1 MPNLVASRFANK
13 THNIAQLTS
22 LIDYVRYA
30 VSEFNQ
36 HDVYYGHGTNNA
48 WQEAQCLVLSA
59 LALPLDSDADE
70 ISKLHG
76 CTLTTQE
83 RTLIMDWIQ
92 ARCEQGLPLPYLTQ
106 QAWFAGM
113 PFYVDERVLVPR
125 SPFAE
130 LIKRKFAPYFASSLT
145 SESAETFEPQMIL
158 DMCTGG
164 GCIAIALA
172 HCYKMSQIDAV
183 DIDAEAL
190 DVAAINIEQY
200 QLEDR
205 VFPIQSDLFSSLQGQ
220 LYDLVIINPPYV
232 DAQDMADLPREYHHE
247 PALALASGDDGLD
260 LTVKIL
266 QQAGQYMNEDA
277 WLFVEVGNSELNAKE
292 RFKGLDIQ
300 WCELT
305 DGGSGI
311 FAIHKSQLDAQANKI
326 KNLI

>member
-1 MPNLVASRFANK
+1 MSDLDASRFENK
-13 THNIAQLTS
+13 ASTIEQLTS
-22 LIDYVRYA
+22 LIDYIRYA

-48 WQEAQCLVLSA
+48 WQEAQCLVLCA
-59 LALPLDSDADE
+59 LALPLDSEPDE
-70 ISKLHG
+70 ISKLYS
-76 CTLTTQE
+76 CKLTTQE
-83 RTLIMDWIQ
+83 RTLIIDWIQ
-92 ARCEQGLPLPYLTQ
+92 ARCEKGIPLPYLTQ

-113 PFYVDERVLVPR
+113 PFYVDERALIPR

-130 LIKRKFAPYFASSLT
+130 LIKRKFAPYLNNSPTGST
-145 SESAETFEPQMIL
+145 DPQMIL

-172 HCYKMSQIDAV
+172 HCFENSHIDAV

-200 QLEDR
+200 QLQNR

-232 DAQDMADLPREYHHE
+232 DAQDMADLPREYQHE
-247 PALALASGDDGLD
+247 PERALASGEDGLD
-260 LTVKIL
+260 LTLQIL
-266 QQAGQYMNEDA
+266 KQAAQYMTDDA
-277 WLFVEVGNSELNAKE
+277 WLFIEVGNSEVNVGD
-292 RFKGLDIQ
+292 RFNGLDIK

-305 DGGSGI
+305 EGGSGI
-311 FAIHKSQLDAQANKI
+311 FAIHKSQLDAQANVI
-326 KNLI
+326 QNLQ